1 MDPPREQ
8 VHPIIITFNV
18 APNTKHLAGQTQ
30 SISIESDSWV
40 VLLGTLTHR
49 ERQGCYGHVV
59 RAEQHE
65 DNKNQAPPTPDRHLL
80 LIHSSN
86 QQTLHHPGGDEI
98 QSLFPRSSGDLD

>member
-8 VHPIIITFNV
+8 VHPVIVTFSV

-30 SISIESDSWV
+30 SISIESDSRV
-40 VLLGTLTHR
+40 VLLETLTHR
-49 ERQGCYGHVV
+49 KRRGCYGHAV

-65 DNKNQAPPTPDRHLL
+65 DKNQAPPTPDHHLL

-86 QQTLHHPGGDEI
+86 QQTLHQPGGDEI
-98 QSLFPRSSGDLD
+98 QSLFARSSGDLD